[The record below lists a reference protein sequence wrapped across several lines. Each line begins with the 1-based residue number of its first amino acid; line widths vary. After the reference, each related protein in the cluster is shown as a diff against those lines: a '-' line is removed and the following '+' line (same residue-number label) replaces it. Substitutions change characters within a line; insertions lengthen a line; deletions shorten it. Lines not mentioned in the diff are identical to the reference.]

1 MKQHRAARA
10 SATGNSSRRKEKPE
24 QVADE
29 IRATIIGGEIAD
41 GEMLGHE
48 TALIERFEVS
58 RPTLRESLRILETEG
73 LVEVIRGVRGG
84 VVVRLPDE
92 TVTARAA
99 SMLLSSRGVPL
110 ADVHAARE
118 LIEPI
123 AARELADSARRKSI
137 AKELLALIGRQA
149 DAIDDPEAFSAA
161 NAEFHAQLVAL
172 SGNQTLGL
180 VTEMLNV
187 IIRGAVLAASHV
199 PGSES
204 LRTRR
209 RGIASQERL
218 VEYILEGDGPGA
230 EIHWRSHLKVV
241 GKVLIGEIAAD
252 VVVPLEDT

>member
-1 MKQHRAARA
+1 MKQHRAAGV

-29 IRATIIGGEIAD
+29 IRATIIAGEIAD

-110 ADVHAARE
+110 ADVHAGVRLRMGTGDRAAGLAWRVQDAGTYYAARLDLDDRE
-118 LIEPI
+118 LVLYKFVRGNRVRLNRLTDLRL
-123 AARELADSARRKSI
+123 AANRWYNLLVEHRGTSIRVWLNGIPVARAEDDSVTAAGSLGFWMPGDGTAAFERLWYRPMH
-137 AKELLALIGRQA
+137 A
-149 DAIDDPEAFSAA
+149 DA
-161 NAEFHAQLVAL
+161 
-172 SGNQTLGL
+172 
-180 VTEMLNV
+180 
-187 IIRGAVLAASHV
+187 R
-199 PGSES
+199 
-204 LRTRR
+204 
-209 RGIASQERL
+209 
-218 VEYILEGDGPGA
+218 
-230 EIHWRSHLKVV
+230 
-241 GKVLIGEIAAD
+241 
-252 VVVPLEDT
+252 